1 MVFVDLKIRIKETT
15 EQRDNAKKKPDM
27 QRSNKNY
34 FKIYSLIKF
43 FEQWSHNVLTLGRI
57 KALVL

>member
-43 FEQWSHNVLTLGRI
+43 FEQ
-57 KALVL
+57 

>member
-15 EQRDNAKKKPDM
+15 EQRDNAKKKKPDM

-34 FKIYSLIKF
+34 FKIYSLITF
-43 FEQWSHNVLTLGRI
+43 FEQ
-57 KALVL
+57 